1 MHIEESGMDVT
12 CARALFRFLL
22 PLRTGSFFAF
32 GARQHHLRARA
43 LFRLPGTA
51 ATQHSVCARVRVLVR
66 RRGPA
71 PLQILATP
79 GRATDGEQG

>member
-12 CARALFRFLL
+12 CARALFRF
-22 PLRTGSFFAF
+22 FE
-32 GARQHHLRARA
+32 ARQHHLRARA